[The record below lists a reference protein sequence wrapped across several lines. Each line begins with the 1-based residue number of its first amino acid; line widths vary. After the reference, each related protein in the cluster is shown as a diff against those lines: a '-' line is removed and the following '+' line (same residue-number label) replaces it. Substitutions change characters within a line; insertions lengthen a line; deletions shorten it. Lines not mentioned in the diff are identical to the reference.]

1 MEEKTQQKA
10 QEMYME
16 LKQIEQQMKQLQKQ
30 IEVVESQTMEVMDV
44 AESLDE
50 LKSIAEAKEI
60 LVPISNGI
68 FARAHIKSPEKF
80 LVNVGA
86 NVVVEKSALDT
97 KKLVNKQSA
106 ELTRFREDMMRQLEK
121 FAVNAQNI
129 EESLNKLVSE

>member
-10 QEMYME
+10 QEMYLE

-30 IEVVESQTMEVMDV
+30 IEAVEGQVMEILDV

-50 LKSIAEAKEI
+50 LKNIQEAKEI

-68 FARAHIKSPEKF
+68 FAKAIIRSPDRF

-86 NVVVEKSALDT
+86 NVVVEKSDLDT
-97 KKLVNKQSA
+97 KKLVNRQSA
-106 ELTRFREDMMRQLEK
+106 ELARFREGMARQLEK
-121 FAVNAQNI
+121 FAANAGHI
-129 EESLNKLVSE
+129 EESLNKLLSE